1 MYLKL
6 ASALQLVVDMEEDEK
21 LVTFE
26 KLVHILRRRF
36 WWMAIPVLLGPL
48 LAISAAY
55 LVTPVYTS
63 QAFVLVERPKV
74 SDKYVTSM
82 ITDELDARLMTM
94 KEQILSRS
102 RLEPIVVQLGLYK
115 QDHKASM
122 EDKVER
128 LRRSVDV
135 KTIRGDLGR
144 APSGFYITAETN
156 NARTAQQVCSE
167 ILSMFLSENLK
178 VRQQHAAGTT
188 QFLADQLAE
197 SKRNLDAQEGKL
209 AEFKRKYF
217 GQLPSDEQR
226 NLELLNSTRAR
237 LETANQE
244 LSQAQQQKVVLE
256 STLSQQLASKRSSP
270 SGSTRSDMQTQIAS
284 QQALLSSLQ
293 ARYTDQHPDVIKAK
307 SQLAAMQAQMR
318 AESAENNEPKED
330 PALSSPEIRQARTSL
345 RLTEEMIRGKRA
357 EQARLEGEV
366 RNLQGR
372 LQLTPGVEEQFKSLT
387 RDHDTAQL
395 FYNDLL
401 TKKTQSEMATDLE
414 RRQEGEQFGVMDA
427 PDLPSKPT
435 FPSRFKFAMAGL
447 VGGLALGS
455 ALTYA
460 MERREN
466 FIRTE
471 EDVVKV
477 LGLAVLVGIPEVEP
491 ADHEKT
497 SSIPFVSSSKRS
509 VELSERRKAGV

>member
-1 MYLKL
+1 MYAKL
-6 ASALQLVVDMEEDEK
+6 ASALQLNVDMEEEQ

-26 KLVHILRRRF
+26 KLVHIVRRRF
-36 WWMAIPVLLGPL
+36 WWISIPMLLGPL

-82 ITDELDARLMTM
+82 ITDELDARLITM

-102 RLEPIVVQLGLYK
+102 RLEPIIEQLGLYR
-115 QDHKASM
+115 QDPKASM
-122 EDKVER
+122 EDKIER

-135 KTIRGDLGR
+135 KTIRGDPGR

-178 VRQQHAAGTT
+178 VRQQHATGTT

-197 SKRNLDAQEGKL
+197 SKHNLDAQEAKL

-256 STLSQQLASKRSSP
+256 STLSQQLVSRRSLP
-270 SGSTRSDMQTQIAS
+270 SGSTRSDIQTQIAS
-284 QQALLSSLQ
+284 QQALLASLQ

-307 SQLAAMQAQMR
+307 SQLAAMQAQMKN
-318 AESAENNEPKED
+318 AVVAENNEPKED

-435 FPSRFKFAMAGL
+435 FPSRFKFAISGL
-447 VGGLALGS
+447 VGGLAVGS

-460 MERREN
+460 IERREN

-491 ADHEKT
+491 AAHEKT
-497 SSIPFVSSSKRS
+497 SSVPFVSSSKGS
-509 VELSERRKAGV
+509 VEMSERRKTGV